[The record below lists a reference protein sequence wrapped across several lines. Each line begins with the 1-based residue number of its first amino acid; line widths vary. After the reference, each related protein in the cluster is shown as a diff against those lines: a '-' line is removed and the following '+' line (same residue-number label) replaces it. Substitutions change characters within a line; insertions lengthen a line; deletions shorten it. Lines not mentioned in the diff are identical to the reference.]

1 MCCQARAPVGISE
14 GTARGSEVDARWKIA
29 LRHDPIHQVP
39 PRHAG
44 TRAQVPHAPPPQVD
58 LGAVIWKLMSD
69 GGYAHSAEL
78 LQALPPDAAAS
89 AQALRERFA

>member
-1 MCCQARAPVGISE
+1 MAIGKMVSLAV
-14 GTARGSEVDARWKIA
+14 
-29 LRHDPIHQVP
+29 
-39 PRHAG
+39 AG
-44 TRAQVPHAPPPQVD
+44 PGRLELEWDDGHGAAVD